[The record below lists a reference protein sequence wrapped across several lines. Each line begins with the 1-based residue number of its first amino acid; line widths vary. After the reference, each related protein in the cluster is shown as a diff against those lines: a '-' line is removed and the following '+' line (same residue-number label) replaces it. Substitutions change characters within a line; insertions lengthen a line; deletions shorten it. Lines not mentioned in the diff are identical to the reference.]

1 MNITIY
7 YRTEEYK
14 VLDSGRTSYATSAT
28 SDIKR
33 EQGLNYFI
41 KYVLRFDTT
50 MLRKF
55 ENENK
60 NQNKK
65 NLRLKIYGKI
75 RNGRLKLEPSVL
87 IKKTCTRGKH
97 NRRITSYFQESPH
110 RTTAIQY
117 YFLSLESK
125 KLEETRLS

>member
-1 MNITIY
+1 M
-7 YRTEEYK
+7 
-14 VLDSGRTSYATSAT
+14 LC
-28 SDIKR
+28 
-33 EQGLNYFI
+33 L
-41 KYVLRFDTT
+41 DTT

-87 IKKTCTRGKH
+87 LKKTCRYVMSDDV
-97 NRRITSYFQESPH
+97 IE
-110 RTTAIQY
+110 TA
-117 YFLSLESK
+117 
-125 KLEETRLS
+125 

>member
-1 MNITIY
+1 M

-14 VLDSGRTSYATSAT
+14 VLSSGRTSYATSAT

-33 EQGLNYFI
+33 EQGLTYFI
-41 KYVLRFDTT
+41 KYVLCLDTT

-65 NLRLKIYGKI
+65 NLRLKIYEKI
-75 RNGRLKLEPSVL
+75 KNGTKCSY
-87 IKKTCTRGKH
+87 KKKNVYTR
-97 NRRITSYFQESPH
+97 IYAC
-110 RTTAIQY
+110 RTD
-117 YFLSLESK
+117 E
-125 KLEETRLS
+125 